1 MSAQAESAVSE
12 GGIPALLRNWKEAY
26 DTCNLS
32 PERRMDPVSRWLIIT
47 RACVFSMTFTSGVIG
62 GLLAA
67 GSAAPNWGFLA
78 LATFGLLLAHA
89 SNNMVND
96 YFDFRGG
103 LDAGDYPRLEY
114 SPHPIASGMIS
125 QGRLLAAILAL
136 TAVDGVIALYF
147 SWAVGPL
154 VLALA
159 VAGLAISVAYV
170 AGPFPLKYLGLGEL
184 GIFLVWGPLMIGGT
198 YYVTA
203 GSLPLW
209 VLWASVPYGVM
220 VTTVII
226 GKHLDKAD
234 QDRERGVRTLPVAI
248 GVAAALRLNRVLMIG
263 FFLAIIGLVAAGI
276 LGLWVLLVVLALPRL
291 RQVLRVFSEPMPQE
305 RPEGYPVWPLWYVSA
320 AFVITRRAGA
330 LFLLGLLLNLIV
342 PLPWPA

>member
-1 MSAQAESAVSE
+1 MSGQAESAVSE
-12 GGIPALLRNWKEAY
+12 GGIAPLIRNWKEAY

-32 PERRMDPVSRWLIIT
+32 PEKRMDPVSKWLIVT

-67 GSAAPNWGFLA
+67 GSASPNWGFLA

-96 YFDFRGG
+96 YFDYKGG
-103 LDAGDYPRLEY
+103 LDTGDYARLQY
-114 SPHPIASGMIS
+114 SPHPIASGLTS
-125 QGRLLAAILAL
+125 ERRLIAAILGL
-136 TAVDGVIALYF
+136 IAVDGAIALYL

-154 VLALA
+154 VLVLA
-159 VAGLAISVAYV
+159 VAGLAISVVYV
-170 AGPFPLKYLGLGEL
+170 AGPFRLKYLGLGEL
-184 GIFLVWGPLMIGGT
+184 GIFLVWGPLMTGGT
-198 YYVTA
+198 YYVA
-203 GSLPLW
+203 AASLPLW
-209 VLWASVPYGVM
+209 VLWASIPYGLM

-226 GKHLDKAD
+226 GKHLDKAE
-234 QDRERGVRTLPVAI
+234 QDRERSVRTLPVVV
-248 GVAAALRLNRVLMIG
+248 GVDQALRLNQGLMIG
-263 FFLAIIGLVAAGI
+263 FFLVIIGLVATGI
-276 LGLWVLLVVLALPRL
+276 LGPWVLLVMLALPRL
-291 RQVLRVFSEPMPQE
+291 RQVLQVYSEPMPE
-305 RPEGYPVWPLWYVSA
+305 EPPEGYPVWPLWYVSA